1 MTQKA
6 ALADIQIGIEPPIN
20 PTPNTRWISQSAR
33 HLTLPNAPFARARM
47 MGGQEFSPWY
57 NPILDRYEALV
68 QSGSQLFT
76 YAEDPLGPWAT
87 AVSVLGA
94 GNGGE
99 ASNAQQTYVMIE
111 GTTIYAFYLQSGS
124 ATTMRLAKAQMPTT
138 VGTLPVFSQVGVV
151 WTTSGPVVGDS
162 CCVIPY
168 EGGYLGIMYENAVP
182 MWARSAATTPE
193 GLVALPF
200 ERITTTLTAYTAVS
214 LGFRP
219 GTRIARPQIF
229 RENGVWI
236 LFGHMLSGIEFG
248 QCNIYRYTSTDLGI
262 PTNWTVDPVRFLEQ
276 RHPLEVDQT
285 VDFRLFYSKTGQA
298 FAYWSGNNN
307 RANGTSFNI
316 MGVPCNEPIMAY
328 DGSRWNPTNHL
339 PNDSRGQAFIDPDI
353 ATNSV
358 SVSNLWDIPFR
369 TDAANM
375 TATLP
380 AAANRTKVRV
390 TNSPTATTTRFV
402 VHFAVQGVD
411 KIMGPIPIATL
422 TRVGTLVTVVT
433 NRAHLLQTN
442 DYVTMTGC
450 TPTGYNRAAAQVTV
464 VDATTFQYTVGV
476 DPGACTVIGGYDTS
490 LLAGESREYRCIIDG
505 TFTRIM

>member
-1 MTQKA
+1 
-6 ALADIQIGIEPPIN
+6 
-20 PTPNTRWISQSAR
+20 
-33 HLTLPNAPFARARM
+33 
-47 MGGQEFSPWY
+47 
-57 NPILDRYEALV
+57 
-68 QSGSQLFT
+68 
-76 YAEDPLGPWAT
+76 
-87 AVSVLGA
+87 
-94 GNGGE
+94 
-99 ASNAQQTYVMIE
+99 
-111 GTTIYAFYLQSGS
+111 
-124 ATTMRLAKAQMPTT
+124 
-138 VGTLPVFSQVGVV
+138 
-151 WTTSGPVVGDS
+151 
-162 CCVIPY
+162 
-168 EGGYLGIMYENAVP
+168 
-182 MWARSAATTPE
+182 MWAKSAATTPD
-193 GLVALPF
+193 GMVALPF
-200 ERITTTLTAYTAVS
+200 TRITTSLSPYTAVS
-214 LGFRP
+214 LGFRF

-229 RENGVWI
+229 RENGVWV
-236 LFGHMLSGIEFG
+236 LFGHMLSGVEFG
-248 QCNIYRYTSTDLGI
+248 QCNIYRYTSTDLGV

-276 RHPLEVDQT
+276 KNPLEVDQV

-298 FAYWSGNNN
+298 FAFWSGNNN

-328 DGSRWNPTNHL
+328 DGMRWNYTNHL
-339 PNDSRGQAFIDPDI
+339 PNDSQGQAFLNPDI

-358 SVSNLWDIPFR
+358 SVLNLWDIPFR

-411 KIMGPIPIATL
+411 KIMGPIPIASL
-422 TRVGTLVTVVT
+422 TRVGTTVTVVT

-450 TPTGYNRAAAQVTV
+450 TPTGYNLAAAQVTV

-476 DPGACTVIGGYDTS
+476 DSGGCTVIGGYDTS